1 MHFVACITAKD
12 ETTSTLHVQRFR
24 QSKKMPDKFSKP
36 AKDDIVKVK
45 FDQIAHSLPPPSTV
59 GGTKRVQ
66 SMLSFPIDLSEYSF
80 QQ

>member
-1 MHFVACITAKD
+1 
-12 ETTSTLHVQRFR
+12 
-24 QSKKMPDKFSKP
+24 MPDKFSKP

-45 FDQIAHSLPPPSTV
+45 FDQIVHSLPPPPAV
-59 GGTKRVQ
+59 GEIKTVQ